1 MNYET
6 KLKQLEILL
15 SVSSLINSSLD
26 PAEIRS
32 KTIEAIVKLLKAE
45 EGSLLLLDKETG
57 ELFFDVATGE
67 KGDRLKQIRLKKG
80 EGIAGWVAENGKPVI
95 VNDVIHDSRFSK
107 QADKKTE
114 FLTRNVLCVPIR
126 ARDRVIGVLQGINK
140 REGFFT
146 EDDIELATSLSGQ
159 VAVAV
164 ENARLYSELKETF
177 YDTAEALAE
186 IIELRDPYTGGHTR
200 RVMNYSILIGSR
212 LGLNKQEMEHL
223 RLAAILHDI
232 GKIGVRDHILL
243 KESPLDNS
251 ELEKMN
257 LHSVMVERF
266 FHA

>member
-1 MNYET
+1 M
-6 KLKQLEILL
+6 
-15 SVSSLINSSLD
+15 
-26 PAEIRS
+26 
-32 KTIEAIVKLLKAE
+32 
-45 EGSLLLLDKETG
+45 
-57 ELFFDVATGE
+57 
-67 KGDRLKQIRLKKG
+67 
-80 EGIAGWVAENGKPVI
+80 
-95 VNDVIHDSRFSK
+95 
-107 QADKKTE
+107 
-114 FLTRNVLCVPIR
+114 
-126 ARDRVIGVLQGINK
+126 
-140 REGFFT
+140 
-146 EDDIELATSLSGQ
+146 ATSLSGQ

-232 GKIGVRDHILL
+232 SKIGIRDHILL